1 MTYYDDHSAMY
12 MNTESLHCTSET
24 NMSYANYIS
33 IFKIKILNYWIV
45 IMWLLANEVSY
56 DYPLKVITW
65 LLYTCEKEN
74 LRSSSSRAVI
84 LFYMLITLL
93 GTPPNTE
100 KKCRSSI
107 WLQHFFYL
115 LKFLFYQ
122 NLLRTPLVVQE
133 IRMHPPKQGVQIQ
146 PLARKTSRAA
156 EQQGPGATTTEVRV
170 PAACAPRQQ
179 KTPQWEALP
188 LHLEG
193 TAPCSLQ
200 LEKASE
206 QQPK

>member
-45 IMWLLANEVSY
+45 IMWLRANKVPCY
-56 DYPLKVITW
+56 YPLEVIMW
-65 LLYTCEKEN
+65 MLYTCEKEN

-93 GTPPNTE
+93 GTPPNAE
-100 KKCRSSI
+100 RKCRSSI
-107 WLQHFFYL
+107 WLQWQHFFYL

-146 PLARKTSRAA
+146 PLARKTPRAA
-156 EQQGPGATTTEVRV
+156 ELRGPGPRLLRSACLQPVPRGKSRHCGEKPSHCTWRV
-170 PAACAPRQQ
+170 SPPARCN
-179 KTPQWEALP
+179 
-188 LHLEG
+188 
-193 TAPCSLQ
+193 
-200 LEKASE
+200 
-206 QQPK
+206 